1 MLPFL
6 EPRKMTSIIIARH
19 GKRDLEGYPEMPA
32 PDGSSSEEDR
42 LDPDF
47 KEAAADVMRAFE
59 SRSVIDLARALHA
72 AFQLFDS
79 SPHEE
84 GEHEEDEE

>member
-6 EPRKMTSIIIARH
+6 EPRKITSIIIARH
-19 GKRDLEGYPEMPA
+19 GKSDLEGNPELEA
-32 PDGSSSEEDR
+32 PDGSSSEEEG

-59 SRSVIDLARALHA
+59 NRSVIDLARALKA
-72 AFQLFDS
+72 AFELFDS
-79 SPHEE
+79 GPHSED
-84 GEHEEDEE
+84 EHEEDEE